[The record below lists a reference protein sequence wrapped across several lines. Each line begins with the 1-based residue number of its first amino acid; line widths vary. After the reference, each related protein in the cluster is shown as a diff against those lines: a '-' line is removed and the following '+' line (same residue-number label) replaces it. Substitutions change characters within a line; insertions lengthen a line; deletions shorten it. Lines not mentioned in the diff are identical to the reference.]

1 MQRPSGT
8 VVSTPD
14 SVHTDC
20 EWRHI
25 VQGVKKWKGLMES
38 VDL

>member
-20 EWRHI
+20 EWRRI
-25 VQGVKKWKGLMES
+25 VQGKKWKGLAES